1 MRRTRVAKS
10 GKDESIR
17 ETKEENSSDEGWVE
31 VKGKTGQKRNHDKS
45 LEKDNKP
52 GIVLKEAPKEKPT
65 VVVDWRNMQS
75 KPMTLCQKKRQGIE
89 FHPGTCQCS
98 HHLLCE
104 HQGETAGSGE
114 GCHHPAHTC
123 WTRVGPGGKA
133 DWCSWLGAHAIF
145 DDCNEI
151 IQECHGNG
159 IMAFAICTKWTQ
171 HSNTPGAA
179 GGNLAWLW
187 KRQLGPL
194 GAEELWNRLP
204 KRFAMKQMRWKRQLG
219 PPC

>member
-1 MRRTRVAKS
+1 MKASRKSRRKIHQMRAGWRSRGRQ
-10 GKDESIR
+10 GKR
-17 ETKEENSSDEGWVE
+17 ETMTSLWKRTTSLALFS
-31 VKGKTGQKRNHDKS
+31 KKPLKRNQRWW
-45 LEKDNKP
+45 LT
-52 GIVLKEAPKEKPT
+52 GTI
-65 VVVDWRNMQS
+65 QS
-75 KPMTLCQKKRQGIE
+75 KPMTLCQKKCQGIE
-89 FHPGTCQCS
+89 FPPGTCQCS

-104 HQGETAGSGE
+104 HQGETDGSGE

-145 DDCNEI
+145 DDSNEI

-159 IMAFAICTKWTQ
+159 IMAFAICTNSTQ

-187 KRQLGPL
+187 KRPLGPL
-194 GAEELWNRLP
+194 GAEGLWKRLP
-204 KRFAMKQMRWKRQLG
+204 KRFAMKHEKKCPGNRHQTVLQRT
-219 PPC
+219 